1 MSLTR
6 PRRYWLTGA
15 GNGLG
20 AALAEQLLKA
30 GVHLAVSAR
39 NVMPLKALAQNYPGQ
54 VLVLPG
60 DLTNSQTVREI
71 GEQIMGDWGSLD
83 TVILNAG
90 TCEYVEAKQYDPSFS
105 EHVVRTNLL
114 ASSFCIDAALPL
126 LRAGTA
132 PHLVGI
138 ASPLTQI
145 PLPRSDASGNAKA
158 GLRHLFESVRIDLA
172 PEGIEVTVASPGT
185 ADNLEGE
192 DLADPAPLSLV
203 AERTA
208 RHIVE
213 ELKQRP
219 LQITLPSLSMPALW
233 PLSGGREGVEVVIS
247 KPGNSDSPPADEQP

>member
-30 GVHLAVSAR
+30 GVHLALSAR
-39 NVMPLKALAQNYPGQ
+39 TATPLKALAQNYPGQ

-71 GEQIMGDWGSLD
+71 AEQIMDDWGSLD

-90 TCEYVEAKQYDPSFS
+90 TCEYVEAKQFDPSFS

-138 ASPLTQI
+138 ASPLTQL
-145 PLPRSDASGNAKA
+145 PLPRSDAKGSAKA
-158 GLRHLFESVRIDLA
+158 GLRQLFESIRIDLA
-172 PEGIEVTVASPGT
+172 PEGIEVTMASPGT
-185 ADNLEGE
+185 ADSLEGA
-192 DLADPAPLSLV
+192 DLADPMPLNLV
-203 AERTA
+203 AEVTA

-233 PLSGGREGVEVVIS
+233 PLSGGREGVDLVIS
-247 KPGNSDSPPADEQP
+247 KPGDSNSPPADKQP